1 MERQTLLANRGKMD
15 RKVSIKRQKELFNST
30 VFVNSNN
37 IRIPESVKHF
47 LKERKKPK
55 CTK

>member
-47 LKERKKPK
+47 LKE
-55 CTK
+55 